1 LITFSVGTSLTV
13 SVKERA
19 TEGRIMR
26 GPRQAYHASWTLFLL
41 ALVFTLGLIASDVR
55 GEQAIPPQGLV
66 AVDSS
71 VSMPEFSL
79 PSLDGAAVN
88 SAGLQGKVVVVR
100 FWATW

>member
-1 LITFSVGTSLTV
+1 
-13 SVKERA
+13 
-19 TEGRIMR
+19 MR
-26 GPRQAYHASWTLFLL
+26 GIRQAYHASWPLLWL
-41 ALVFTLGLIASDVR
+41 ALVLTLGLIASDAR
-55 GEQAIPPQGLV
+55 GDQAVPPQGLV

-79 PSLDGAAVN
+79 PGLDGAPVN

>member
-1 LITFSVGTSLTV
+1 
-13 SVKERA
+13 
-19 TEGRIMR
+19 MR
-26 GPRQAYHASWTLFLL
+26 GARQAYHASWSLFLL
-41 ALVFTLGLIASDVR
+41 ALVLTFGFIASGAKGD
-55 GEQAIPPQGLV
+55 QAVPPQGLV

>member
-1 LITFSVGTSLTV
+1 MGG
-13 SVKERA
+13 A
-19 TEGRIMR
+19 
-26 GPRQAYHASWTLFLL
+26 RQASHASWSLFLL
-41 ALVFTLGLIASDVR
+41 ALVLTFGFIASDAR
-55 GEQAIPPQGLV
+55 GDQAVPPQGLV

>member
-1 LITFSVGTSLTV
+1 M
-13 SVKERA
+13 
-19 TEGRIMR
+19 MR
-26 GPRQAYHASWTLFLL
+26 GVRQAYHTRWPLFVMTVGL
-41 ALVFTLGLIASDVR
+41 TLGLMAIDAR
-55 GEQAIPPQGLV
+55 GDQAAPPQGLI

-79 PSLDGAAVN
+79 PSLNGAMVD

>member
-1 LITFSVGTSLTV
+1 
-13 SVKERA
+13 
-19 TEGRIMR
+19 
-26 GPRQAYHASWTLFLL
+26 LL
-41 ALVFTLGLIASDVR
+41 ALVLTFGFIASGAKGD
-55 GEQAIPPQGLV
+55 QAVPPQGLV